1 MPLLRLHRTNY
12 AYDLF
17 VCNSLV
23 DNPLTLSLS
32 DLQDRTRFRTIT
44 IPVTLVCAGNRRK
57 EQNEVHKSLGFSWG
71 AAGVSTAL
79 WTGVYLAD
87 VLAAACPS
95 AQEDQEKGEWKR
107 PKFVVFE
114 GIEDLPDGKY
124 GTSQK
129 LSWAMRKDRGMML
142 AWAMNGQVC
151 FTVTSLSF
159 FDKN

>member
-1 MPLLRLHRTNY
+1 MFGTMVSFPASPYPKLSLGRSRYLGKSRASTSSPRTNY
-12 AYDLF
+12 TYDLF
-17 VCNSLV
+17 VYNSLV

-95 AQEDQEKGEWKR
+95 AQEDQEKGE
-107 PKFVVFE
+107 
-114 GIEDLPDGKY
+114 
-124 GTSQK
+124 
-129 LSWAMRKDRGMML
+129 
-142 AWAMNGQVC
+142 
-151 FTVTSLSF
+151 
-159 FDKN
+159 